1 MVLHACSGN
10 GSSSRSNH
18 RSTRRSDREKK
29 YSRDLADPIF
39 GFLFDSQDRLE
50 GIERKGDSLPP
61 IEGNSP
67 IDRIYARAQTIAVSG
82 KRERMMLATC
92 VCVCVCVCIS
102 LWRISYTDILDVD
115 QRIAIIFGQ
124 LILARG
130 KQIRLI
136 LVAWIEE
143 SN

>member
-67 IDRIYARAQTIAVSG
+67 IDRIYARA
-82 KRERMMLATC
+82 C

>member
-92 VCVCVCVCIS
+92 VCVCVCVC
-102 LWRISYTDILDVD
+102 
-115 QRIAIIFGQ
+115 RIAIIFGQ